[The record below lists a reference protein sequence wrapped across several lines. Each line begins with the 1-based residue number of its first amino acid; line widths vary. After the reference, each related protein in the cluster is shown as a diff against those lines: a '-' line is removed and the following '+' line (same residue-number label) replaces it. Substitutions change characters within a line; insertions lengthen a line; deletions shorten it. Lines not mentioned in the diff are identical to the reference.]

1 MPQRIRAGWDVPML
15 IGAPTAR
22 VEGDEVLAWNSALDS
37 GLDSVEY
44 SVYQASELTASTDW
58 DYSFSALE
66 DESLRAQDKA

>member
-1 MPQRIRAGWDVPML
+1 MAGVFAFSGR
-15 IGAPTAR
+15 GASA
-22 VEGDEVLAWNSALDS
+22 DLAWNSALDS